1 MAGDEGAKGWAA
13 WESSQ
18 GLTLHSPAP
27 TGLAPSDRD
36 VANSKEGSAASP
48 KEEEKGGW
56 GEWVPLMPETPQEPK
71 SVPSAEV
78 DEAAAAADEVSFGLT
93 QVLIRVMMLCVASA
107 VKNHHACTHSC
118 VKPS

>member
-18 GLTLHSPAP
+18 GLTFRSPAT

-36 VANSKEGSAASP
+36 VANSEKGSAANRE
-48 KEEEKGGW
+48 EEEKGGW

-71 SVPSAEV
+71 SVPSAEG
-78 DEAAAAADEVSFGLT
+78 DEAAAAADEVSFWIDAGLHPCNDA
-93 QVLIRVMMLCVASA
+93 LYCFSYL
-107 VKNHHACTHSC
+107 
-118 VKPS
+118 